1 MKRKGCA
8 PAASKNGKA
17 EKNRGEYMTNISK
30 NFKCTCGTEYPFAVT
45 TDLELADIA
54 IAASCQNCGSPMQIH
69 LGSLCSHSKPAAQQS
84 QASALPSLDD
94 SIFVPPEMP
103 SEEIKKLIE
112 G

>member
-1 MKRKGCA
+1 
-8 PAASKNGKA
+8 
-17 EKNRGEYMTNISK
+17 MTNITK

-45 TDLELADIA
+45 TDLELADITV
-54 IAASCQNCGSPMQIH
+54 AARCSNCDGAMQIH
-69 LGSLCSHSKPAAQQS
+69 ITSIISQPKAPTLGAPMG
-84 QASALPSLDD
+84 ALPSLDD